1 MIRDLVLKNRSYR
14 RFEEQV
20 AIKRTDLESLVDLAR
35 LSGAAANRQ
44 PLKYFL
50 AHDPSVNERIFPCL
64 AWAGYLKEWAGP
76 AAGERPAGYIVMVLD
91 TLISEVPGFDGGIA
105 AQSIL
110 LGAVELGL
118 GGCMIGNVK
127 WDELR
132 KVLGIEERYKPIL
145 VIALGKPGEKVVIET
160 ADRGV
165 AADIKYWRDSEQVH
179 HVPKRELAEVILN

>member
-14 RFEEQV
+14 RFDEQI
-20 AIKRTDLESLVDLAR
+20 AIPRTELESLVDLAR

-50 AHDPSVNERIFPCL
+50 AHHPAVNERIFPCL
-64 AWAGYLKEWAGP
+64 AWAGYLKEWPGP
-76 AAGERPAGYIVMVLD
+76 AAGERPTGYIVMVLD

-160 ADRGV
+160 AVRGV
-165 AADIKYWRDSEQVH
+165 DADIKYWRDREQLH
-179 HVPKRELAEVILN
+179 HVPKRELAEVLLN